1 MPQLPS
7 DLSYR
12 QGPAYLL
19 SPAVDAQATALP
31 TEGAIT
37 KSYECK
43 VRVALPW
50 DRNTQSLVGPGADSY
65 AKLLFLRGLAKNL
78 TATLSIPDTVVVS
91 VQANEGTS
99 KVFKAP
105 GTEPGVVALM
115 ALQVSYSAR
124 KILRGAQLRAA
135 LSVSLNHERYRNE
148 ELAVQVLDNS

>member
-7 DLSYR
+7 DLSQR
-12 QGPAYLL
+12 RGPASRQ
-19 SPAVDAQATALP
+19 SPAAEAQPKALP
-31 TEGAIT
+31 SEGAIT

-65 AKLLFLRGLAKNL
+65 EKLLFLRGLAKNL
-78 TATLSIPDTVVVS
+78 TATLSIPDTVVVA

-105 GTEPGVVALM
+105 GDEPGVVALL
-115 ALQVSYSAR
+115 AVQLSYSAR
-124 KILRGAQLRAA
+124 KVLRGAQLRAA
-135 LSVSLNHERYRNE
+135 LSVRLNHERYREE